1 MRSSHL
7 VIGAVMESSISITRP
22 VLDNGLSRT
31 NDTAQR
37 EVTQRDLGNEIAA
50 AEGQVKTNQVV
61 AAEDIVTA
69 DVSDNGLDNS
79 SREVEEAELS
89 EALETVSSFIEP
101 QIRNVNF
108 TQDDSSGQT
117 VIKVV
122 DAQSQELIK
131 QFPSDEILE
140 LAERIKGLQD
150 EIADKTG
157 ILIDDKV

>member
-1 MRSSHL
+1 
-7 VIGAVMESSISITRP
+7 MESSISITRP